1 MMLLGAEFPAYYL
14 PAYCLQAYHLSIDI
28 YKNKRMTLNHSSC
41 KLSDL
46 SPQEEYVSNYAK
58 TVLKIGVHR
67 MSIDNRCTLHHNV
80 ILLKDYDEKKIF
92 YQHRF
97 SKLG

>member
-1 MMLLGAEFPAYYL
+1 MLLLGAEFRTYYL
-14 PAYCLQAYHLSIDI
+14 PAYELLAYHLSVDI
-28 YKNKRMTLNHSSC
+28 YKNKRMPLNHSSC

-46 SPQEEYVSNYAK
+46 SPKKSIHRIRQK

-67 MSIDNRCTLHHNV
+67 MSIDNRSTLHHNV
-80 ILLKDYDEKKIF
+80 TLLKDYDEEKIL